1 MAKVFDLGHQS
12 RGETVEVTLRGS
24 GANVMLVDSSNLSNC
39 KAGRRVNYRGGL
51 VTRSPYRI
59 AIPSSGRWY
68 VIVSMDGL
76 RGNTNAAVR
85 MLRGALPAARQAAMR
100 SPLAPIRQAADDY
113 TDVDGDQLPAPEE
126 KPYDVFVCHASDDK
140 EEIVRPL
147 ALALREQNL
156 AVWYD
161 EFELKIGDVLR
172 RKIDEGLIRSRFGVV
187 VLSPAFFAK
196 GWRQYELDG
205 LVTMEVSRDRQLIL
219 PIWHNVAQADVMGY
233 SPSLASK
240 LARSTADLTVEQ
252 IAAEIAEV
260 ARA

>member
-1 MAKVFDLGHQS
+1 
-12 RGETVEVTLRGS
+12 
-24 GANVMLVDSSNLSNC
+24 
-39 KAGRRVNYRGGL
+39 
-51 VTRSPYRI
+51 
-59 AIPSSGRWY
+59 
-68 VIVSMDGL
+68 
-76 RGNTNAAVR
+76 
-85 MLRGALPAARQAAMR
+85 MR

-113 TDVDGDQLPAPEE
+113 ADVDGDQTPAPEE
-126 KPYDVFVCHASDDK
+126 KPYDVFVCHAFDDK

-205 LVTMEVSRDRQLIL
+205 LVTMEVSSDRQLIL
-219 PIWHNVAQADVMGY
+219 PIWHNVGQAEVMGH

-240 LARSTADLTVEQ
+240 LARSTTDLTIEQ